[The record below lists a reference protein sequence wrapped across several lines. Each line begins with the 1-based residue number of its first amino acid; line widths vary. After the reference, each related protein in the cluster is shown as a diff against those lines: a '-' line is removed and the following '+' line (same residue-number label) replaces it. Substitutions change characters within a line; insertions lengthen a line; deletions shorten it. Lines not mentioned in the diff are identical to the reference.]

1 MPPIGKAIALEFDS
15 FMKNH
20 TWELTILPLGH
31 KAMNCKWI
39 FKLRLTPSG
48 HIECYKA

>member
-1 MPPIGKAIALEFDS
+1 
-15 FMKNH
+15 
-20 TWELTILPLGH
+20 LPLGH